1 MRPRPGRLLVVGYA
15 GPAFPDHLAGFAA
28 RWGLGGVIWFAR
40 NAPDRATAAR
50 QARRLEAALAEADP
64 GSPALL
70 LVDQEGGRVER
81 IRDGVPRLPPAAV
94 LGRAGPA
101 EVARRVAAQARA
113 LAALGVDGNLAPVC
127 DVVQPGESGAIG
139 DRSFGPDPARAASCA
154 AAHVRATGAAGLLA
168 CAKHFPGH
176 GAAGLD
182 SHEALPSVDKILD
195 ELDSVDLVPFRAAV
209 AAGVPLVMTAHVRYP
224 RVSASPATLCSR
236 WIGGV
241 LRGRLGFGGAVISD
255 DLEMAALGGFG
266 DPGEVAV
273 RAVRAGCDLLVYGR
287 VLRPDLDLEAVARAL
302 QRGVPAARL
311 AEAAAR
317 ADRLREAVG

>member
-1 MRPRPGRLLVVGYA
+1 MRARPGRLLVVGYA
-15 GPAFPDHLAGFAA
+15 GAAFPDSLAGFAE

-40 NAPDRATAAR
+40 NVPDRATAGR
-50 QARRLEAALAEADP
+50 EARRIKAVLAEADP

-81 IRDGVPRLPPAAV
+81 VRDGVPSLPPAAD

-101 EVARRVAAQARA
+101 EVARRVGEQARA
-113 LAALGVDGNLAPVC
+113 LAGLGVDGNLAPVC

-139 DRSFGPDPARAASCA
+139 DRSFGSDPAVVAACA
-154 AAHVRATGAAGLLA
+154 AAHVRATLAAGVLA

-176 GAAGLD
+176 GAAGSD
-182 SHEALPSVDKILD
+182 SHRTLPVVDKDLGAIGA
-195 ELDSVDLVPFRAAV
+195 VDLAPFRAAV

-236 WIGGV
+236 WLGGV
-241 LRGRLGFGGAVISD
+241 LRGRLGFRGAVISD
-255 DLEMAALGGFG
+255 DLEMGALDGFG

-287 VLRPDLDLEAVARAL
+287 MLRPGLDLEVVARAL
-302 QRGVPAARL
+302 ERGVPAERL
-311 AEAAAR
+311 AEAAGRGAG
-317 ADRLREAVG
+317 LREAVG